1 MIFLLLLIVTKVA
14 AKIDGDFYA
23 VETNDNYQSY
33 SVFTRVGNCSV
44 YKSDIHQS
52 LFFQHDGI
60 WKIGKIKR
68 FDEIDCR
75 NISSFVYSELNKP
88 FNREPLI

>member
-1 MIFLLLLIVTKVA
+1 MIFLLLIVTKVA
-14 AKIDGDFYA
+14 AYTDGDFYA
-23 VETNDNYQSY
+23 VENNDKDQSY

-68 FDEIDCR
+68 FNEIDCR
-75 NISSFVYSELNKP
+75 NISSFVYPELNEP
-88 FNREPLI
+88 FNREPFI

>member
-1 MIFLLLLIVTKVA
+1 MIFLLLIVTKVA
-14 AKIDGDFYA
+14 AYTDGDFYA
-23 VETNDNYQSY
+23 VQRSENDNFY
-33 SVFTRVGNCSV
+33 VFTRIGNCSV

-60 WKIGKIKR
+60 WKIGKLKR

-75 NISSFVYSELNKP
+75 NISSFVYWELNEP
-88 FNREPLI
+88 FNREPFI